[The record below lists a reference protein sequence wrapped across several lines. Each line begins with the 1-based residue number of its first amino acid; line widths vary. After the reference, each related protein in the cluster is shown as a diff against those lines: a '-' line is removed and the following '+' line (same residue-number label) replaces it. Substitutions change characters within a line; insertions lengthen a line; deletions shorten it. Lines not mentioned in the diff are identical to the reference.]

1 MTRSAEPV
9 QQKNETSPSVD
20 LVSPAFVSKRQQIWF
35 LALLVCILILPQ
47 VITWSGTVSR
57 RNSYE
62 IMPENQG
69 AYSFVMKEV
78 FDNTEDIDILFL
90 GSSILFNGVDT
101 PQVQKELS
109 LKLGRPAR
117 VVTFGHYFNSI
128 DILHMQVRDLLE
140 RKRVRLVVMSIPRMP
155 YNDGPSTTAHRFF
168 RYSDDKETFDE
179 LPFKYQAVL
188 YSSAILRTPKD
199 LLTLVRPNGSTPS
212 DFAQDLGA
220 DKSALGM
227 GRDPLTFERYA
238 PASPQ
243 IKYSDLIYSDDSREK
258 FRFTGDPIPFYQNV
272 HFDKLIDQLRQHH
285 TSVMMLNI
293 PQYSERH
300 SDKIVE
306 RDDWAKRFQ
315 MDIPLVGVPPAT
327 LFAGLNEEEIEKL
340 HFDEE
345 HLNLNGNEFFTR
357 TVLPAILMVY
367 ETHASKTF

>member
-188 YSSAILRTPKD
+188 YSSAILRTPQD

>member
-188 YSSAILRTPKD
+188 YSSAILRTPQD

-243 IKYSDLIYSDDSREK
+243 INYSDLIYSGSTREK
-258 FRFTGDPIPFYQNV
+258 FRFTGEPIPFYQNV
-272 HFDKLIDQLRQHH
+272 HLDKLIDQLRQHH

>member
-188 YSSAILRTPKD
+188 YSSAILRTPQD

-243 IKYSDLIYSDDSREK
+243 INYSDLIYSDDSREK

>member
-20 LVSPAFVSKRQQIWF
+20 LVPPAFVSKRQQIWF

-188 YSSAILRTPKD
+188 YSSAILRTPQD